1 MLLTEQETLRRILD
15 ATETLATEDVPVA
28 EAGDRVLASI
38 LFAKIALPAFNNSS
52 MDGYA
57 VIAHEVRPGARL
69 PVVGEQSAGLDRQP
83 PVKPGTAARIFTGA
97 PLPEGA
103 DALLMQEDAE
113 RSGDENFVRTD

>member
-15 ATETLATEDVPVA
+15 AAEPLVTEDVPIA
-28 EAGDRVLASI
+28 EAGDRVLAGT

-69 PVVGEQSAGLDRQP
+69 PVVGEQSAGLHPGIRRKP
-83 PVKPGTAARIFTGA
+83 PTAARSFTRA
-97 PLPEGA
+97 PAPA
-103 DALLMQEDAE
+103 DAVTSLL
-113 RSGDENFVRTD
+113 